1 MSIKSIGIL
10 IFNDAEELDFIGP
23 LEVFGMASN
32 WVDLTISTVAEQTQT
47 VKARYGLKIQPDYSF
62 ADAPAFDVVLVPG
75 GIGARTHARHNNLI
89 LDYLRQQQQR
99 GWVVSV
105 CTGALVLSS
114 AGLLDGQQATTHYTA
129 LDLLAENSQITV
141 ERQQRYIITPPIAT
155 SAGVSAGIDLALALL
170 ETWFSP
176 ELRAQVAERIEWR

>member
-1 MSIKSIGIL
+1 MTIKSIGIL
-10 IFNDAEELDFIGP
+10 LFNDAEELDFIGP

-32 WVDLTISTVAEQTQT
+32 WVDLKVNTVAEQAQT
-47 VKARYGLKIQPDYSF
+47 VKARYGLKIQPDYGF

-75 GIGARTHARHNNLI
+75 GLGARTHARHNNLI
-89 LDYLRQQQQR
+89 LDYLRHQRDR

-105 CTGALVLSS
+105 CTGALVLSA
-114 AGLLDGQQATTHYTA
+114 AGLLDGQRATTHYTA
-129 LDLLAENSQITV
+129 FDLLAENSQITV
-141 ERQQRYIITPPIAT
+141 EREQRYIIAPPIAS

-170 ETWFSP
+170 ETWFTP